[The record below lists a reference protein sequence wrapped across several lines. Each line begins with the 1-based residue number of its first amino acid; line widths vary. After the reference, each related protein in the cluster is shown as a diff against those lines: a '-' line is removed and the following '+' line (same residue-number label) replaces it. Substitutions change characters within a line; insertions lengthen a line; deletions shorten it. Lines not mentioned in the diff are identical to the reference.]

1 MRLKSSIFLKNVVYN
16 FVCFWTESRKKIKII
31 NKLKL
36 MDTLKLWSVLSGALF
51 LQYNFYNVGN
61 IAAVFMQTL
70 LFTKLPFTFGNH
82 YLMYTLQKAV

>member
-1 MRLKSSIFLKNVVYN
+1 
-16 FVCFWTESRKKIKII
+16 
-31 NKLKL
+31 
-36 MDTLKLWSVLSGALF
+36 MDTLKLWSVLRGTLF

-61 IAAVFMQTL
+61 IVAVFIQTL